1 MKRKSQPSKNGFTLI
16 ETLVSLGILGLL
28 VVVVTALFFSLLRGA
43 SKTKAIQTVKQN
55 GGYAIS
61 VMERMIR
68 NAKQVLDCQTDYI
81 KIKSQDEEE
90 TTFRFYSD
98 SEEDDSW
105 IASVSG
111 TLTCADARLT
121 SSEVQLVSSSFT
133 CMPGGGTKPDGVDI
147 NFSLAK
153 TGTGT
158 RPEEGAVVNF
168 QTSVFLRNY

>member
-1 MKRKSQPSKNGFTLI
+1 MKRKNQPSKNGFTLI
-16 ETLVSLGILGLL
+16 ETLVSLGVLA
-28 VVVVTALFFSLLRGA
+28 VVVVMATNLFFSLLRGA

-81 KIKSQDEEE
+81 TIKSQDEEE
-90 TTFRFYSD
+90 TTFRFC

-133 CMPGGGTKPDGVDI
+133 CMPGDGTKPDGVDI

-153 TGTGT
+153 AGTGT